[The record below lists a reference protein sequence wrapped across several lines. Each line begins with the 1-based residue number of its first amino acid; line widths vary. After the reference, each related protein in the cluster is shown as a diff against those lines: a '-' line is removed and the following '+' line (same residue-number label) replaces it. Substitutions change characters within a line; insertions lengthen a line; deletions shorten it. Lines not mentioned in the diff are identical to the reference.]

1 MKNAVL
7 FFAVLVARIPCVAR
21 IITVDD
27 DGPADF
33 NNIQTATDDAN
44 NVDTTIFADIVY
56 TGTGNRD
63 IDFKGKA
70 VTVRSE
76 NDPADCNLL
85 DADNWTSSN
94 RLGRNNRWL
103 DGQFRMKLPLS
114 IFIRKES
121 NIWIRYDLFW
131 SCSYFH

>member
-1 MKNAVL
+1 MRNVINPGIWL
-7 FFAVLVARIPCVAR
+7 
-21 IITVDD
+21 ITLAFLLAIGFSTTAAAKTIYVDD

-33 NNIQTATDDAN
+33 NNIQAAINDAN
-44 NVDTTIFADIVY
+44 DGDTIIAADGIY

-70 VTVRSE
+70 ITVRSE
-76 NDPADCNLL
+76 NGPADCNLL

-103 DGQFRMKLPLS
+103 DGQFRLKLPLS
-114 IFIRKES
+114 IFIRKE
-121 NIWIRYDLFW
+121 
-131 SCSYFH
+131 